1 MRALR
6 ALAADELEGDPAG
19 DRMVP
24 GGAVV
29 PRWGAVTTLLV
40 LVDGIG
46 FGRSGAP
53 NPFDGA
59 PVSVLAPL
67 AGREGP
73 RGLEVARVDA
83 TLGHPGLPQSAT
95 GHACL
100 YTGKDCVAVAGGHR
114 TGFPVGA
121 LARFVV
127 EQSIFAEARAG
138 GLRAGFLNAF
148 PAERAR
154 HIERVVRGEEPR
166 PKHFYASASTLAAVA
181 RGGALLTLDDAFAG
195 RAATYDIT
203 GELAHAHGV
212 VAPRRT
218 AAAAA
223 RAVMAG
229 AREHDLALF
238 ELFLTDKAGHA
249 QDTTW
254 ARHEIGRTEAFLAA
268 LLAECDVERDLVV
281 VTSDHGN
288 LEDLSTRSHTRADVP
303 ILAWGRG
310 AGALVASLGPRP
322 DLAVVGAAVLA
333 NARAKAAPA
342 RAPAP

>member
-1 MRALR
+1 VGEA
-6 ALAADELEGDPAG
+6 AADGGKGHERPLPEAHAKGLGAADGGDHG
-19 DRMVP
+19 D
-24 GGAVV
+24 
-29 PRWGAVTTLLV
+29 
-40 LVDGIG
+40 
-46 FGRSGAP
+46 
-53 NPFDGA
+53 
-59 PVSVLAPL
+59 
-67 AGREGP
+67 
-73 RGLEVARVDA
+73 
-83 TLGHPGLPQSAT
+83 
-95 GHACL
+95 
-100 YTGKDCVAVAGGHR
+100 
-114 TGFPVGA
+114 
-121 LARFVV
+121 
-127 EQSIFAEARAG
+127 G
-138 GLRAGFLNAF
+138 GLGEVGGEG
-148 PAERAR
+148 AEGKL
-154 HIERVVRGEEPR
+154 HTPTDGE
-166 PKHFYASASTLAAVA
+166 
-181 RGGALLTLDDAFAG
+181 TLDDAFAG

-303 ILAWGRG
+303 VLAWGRG

-333 NARAKAAPA
+333 NARATAAPA